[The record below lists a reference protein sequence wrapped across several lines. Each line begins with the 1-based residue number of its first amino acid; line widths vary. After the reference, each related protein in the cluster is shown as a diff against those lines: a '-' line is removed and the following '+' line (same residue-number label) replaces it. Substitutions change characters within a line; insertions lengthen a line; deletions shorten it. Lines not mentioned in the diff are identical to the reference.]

1 MIGSG
6 QDPKVNS
13 DEDTLAWMRSRGDY
27 VEGYRGTVAEG
38 NGFLVAPGTTRT
50 TVGID
55 FWDKI
60 YVINNPNV
68 PGGKMGVLFM
78 DTQGLWDPHADN
90 KMNCSIYG
98 LSCML
103 SSYLIAN
110 QMGVI
115 TSDFVK
121 SMAALT
127 DFSNELEEHT
137 RGKSFQ
143 HLDILIRDH
152 PDIDPIDG
160 SYEDCIKAG
169 EEQTKRLENSPAFK
183 QYTSQIKDCFESF
196 GVSCLPGMN
205 SSCIISGRI
214 RDFHQLFMIS
224 LGHYVEKVITNIKPR
239 IIDGK
244 EMSCNSFME

>member
-1 MIGSG
+1 
-6 QDPKVNS
+6 
-13 DEDTLAWMRSRGDY
+13 MRSRGEY
-27 VEGYRGTVAEG
+27 VDGYKNTHTA
-38 NGFLVAPGTTRT
+38 NSGFGVAPGTTRT
-50 TVGID
+50 TVGIN

-68 PGGKMGVLFM
+68 PGGKMGILLM
-78 DTQGLWDPHADN
+78 DTQGLWDPHTDN

-115 TSDFVK
+115 TTEFVK
-121 SMAALT
+121 SMATLT
-127 DFSNELEEHT
+127 NFSNESEEHT

-152 PDIDPIDG
+152 SDIDPIDG

-169 EEQTKRLENSPAFK
+169 EEQKKMLE
-183 QYTSQIKDCFESF
+183 TSEGMRTSISDVKKYFESF
-196 GVSCLPGMN
+196 GVSCLPHPGHIN
-205 SSCIISGRI
+205 SSDFDGCINNINK
-214 RDFHQLFMIS
+214 LFMIS

-239 IIDGK
+239 TIDGK